1 MFVENMV
8 RATLISNA
16 GLLLEYRGVKLL
28 VDAIYHTTDPFSN
41 PPPAVWSE
49 MLAGEP
55 PFDGV
60 DTLLFTHDH
69 PDHFSPERLMQYLRY
84 RTVRQVVLPVMEPQ
98 HWEIL
103 QPFLEERRIQWTLL
117 TARMQTADFQ
127 IPGGTVIRPYFTRH
141 IDKAFWNVP
150 HSCYLISF
158 GEKHVLLTADVD
170 YTIETFGQISRVHM
184 NAVFVNP
191 LFFNALRTGTFF
203 KGTLQPDLLCVYHIP
218 FQEDD
223 RWQIRSML
231 SHNLHRWNQEQGKVA
246 VLSEPY
252 QYVEF

>member
-1 MFVENMV
+1 
-8 RATLISNA
+8 
-16 GLLLEYRGVKLL
+16 
-28 VDAIYHTTDPFSN
+28 
-41 PPPAVWSE
+41 

-60 DTLLFTHDH
+60 DTLLFTHGH

-141 IDKAFWNVP
+141 IDKAFWNMP
-150 HSCYLISF
+150 HGCYLISF

-170 YTIETFGQISRVHM
+170 YTIETFEQISCVHI
-184 NAVFVNP
+184 NAAFVNP
-191 LFFNALRTGTFF
+191 LFFNALRTGTFLRAHCSQIF
-203 KGTLQPDLLCVYHIP
+203 SASIISLFRRMTGGKFARCYRTICTGGIKSKGRLP
-218 FQEDD
+218 
-223 RWQIRSML
+223 S
-231 SHNLHRWNQEQGKVA
+231 
-246 VLSEPY
+246 
-252 QYVEF
+252 

>member
-28 VDAIYHTTDPFSN
+28 VDAIYHTTDPFSTS
-41 PPPAVWSE
+41 PPAVWSA

-60 DTLLFTHDH
+60 DTLLFTHGH

-84 RTVRQVVLPVMEPQ
+84 RTVRQVVFPVMEPQ

-141 IDKAFWNVP
+141 IDKAFWTVP
-150 HSCYLISF
+150 HSCYVISF

-170 YTIETFGQISRVHM
+170 YTIETFEQISCVHI
-184 NAVFVNP
+184 NAAFVNP
-191 LFFNALRTGTFF
+191 LFFNALRTGTFLRAHCSQIF
-203 KGTLQPDLLCVYHIP
+203 SASIISLFRRMTGGKFARCCRTICTGGIKSKGRFP
-218 FQEDD
+218 F
-223 RWQIRSML
+223 
-231 SHNLHRWNQEQGKVA
+231 
-246 VLSEPY
+246 
-252 QYVEF
+252 

>member
-1 MFVENMV
+1 
-8 RATLISNA
+8 
-16 GLLLEYRGVKLL
+16 
-28 VDAIYHTTDPFSN
+28 
-41 PPPAVWSE
+41 

-141 IDKAFWNVP
+141 IDKAFWTVP
-150 HSCYLISF
+150 HSCYVISF

-170 YTIETFGQISRVHM
+170 YTIETFEQISCVHI
-184 NAVFVNP
+184 NAAFVNP
-191 LFFNALRTGTFF
+191 LFFNALRTGTFLRAHCSQIF
-203 KGTLQPDLLCVYHIP
+203 SASIISLFRRMTGGKFAQCYRTICTGGIKSKGRFP
-218 FQEDD
+218 F
-223 RWQIRSML
+223 
-231 SHNLHRWNQEQGKVA
+231 
-246 VLSEPY
+246 
-252 QYVEF
+252 

>member
-1 MFVENMV
+1 MPSTIPQIPS
-8 RATLISNA
+8 A
-16 GLLLEYRGVKLL
+16 
-28 VDAIYHTTDPFSN
+28 
-41 PPPAVWSE
+41 PPPAAWSA

-60 DTLLFTHDH
+60 DTLLFTHGH

-141 IDKAFWNVP
+141 IDKAFWNMP
-150 HSCYLISF
+150 HGCYLISF
-158 GEKHVLLTADVD
+158 GERHVLLTADVD
-170 YTIETFGQISRVHM
+170 YTIETFEQISCVHI
-184 NAVFVNP
+184 NAAFVNP
-191 LFFNALRTGTFF
+191 LFFNALRTGTFLRAHCSQIF
-203 KGTLQPDLLCVYHIP
+203 SASIISLFRRMTGGKFARCYRTICTGGIKSKGRLP
-218 FQEDD
+218 
-223 RWQIRSML
+223 S
-231 SHNLHRWNQEQGKVA
+231 
-246 VLSEPY
+246 
-252 QYVEF
+252 

>member
-1 MFVENMV
+1 
-8 RATLISNA
+8 
-16 GLLLEYRGVKLL
+16 
-28 VDAIYHTTDPFSN
+28 
-41 PPPAVWSE
+41 

-141 IDKAFWNVP
+141 IDKAFWNMP
-150 HSCYLISF
+150 HGCYLISF

-170 YTIETFGQISRVHM
+170 YTIETFEQISCVHI
-184 NAVFVNP
+184 NAAFVNP
-191 LFFNALRTGTFF
+191 LFFNALRTGTFLRAHCSQIF
-203 KGTLQPDLLCVYHIP
+203 SASIISLFRRMTGGKFAQCYRTICTGGIKSKGRLP
-218 FQEDD
+218 
-223 RWQIRSML
+223 S
-231 SHNLHRWNQEQGKVA
+231 
-246 VLSEPY
+246 
-252 QYVEF
+252 

>member
-1 MFVENMV
+1 
-8 RATLISNA
+8 
-16 GLLLEYRGVKLL
+16 
-28 VDAIYHTTDPFSN
+28 
-41 PPPAVWSE
+41 

-60 DTLLFTHDH
+60 DTLLFTHGH

-141 IDKAFWNVP
+141 IDKAFWNMP
-150 HSCYLISF
+150 HGCYLISF

-170 YTIETFGQISRVHM
+170 YTIETFEQISCVHI
-184 NAVFVNP
+184 NAAFVNP
-191 LFFNALRTGTFF
+191 LFFNALRTGTFLRAHCSQIF
-203 KGTLQPDLLCVYHIP
+203 SASIISLFRRMTGGKFARCYRTMCTGGIKSKGRLP
-218 FQEDD
+218 
-223 RWQIRSML
+223 S
-231 SHNLHRWNQEQGKVA
+231 
-246 VLSEPY
+246 
-252 QYVEF
+252 

>member
-1 MFVENMV
+1 MPSTIPQIPS
-8 RATLISNA
+8 A
-16 GLLLEYRGVKLL
+16 
-28 VDAIYHTTDPFSN
+28 
-41 PPPAVWSE
+41 PPPAAWSA

-60 DTLLFTHDH
+60 DTLLFTHGH

-141 IDKAFWNVP
+141 IDKAFWNMP
-150 HSCYLISF
+150 HGCYLISF

-170 YTIETFGQISRVHM
+170 YTIETFEQISCVHI
-184 NAVFVNP
+184 NAAFVNP
-191 LFFNALRTGTFF
+191 LFFNALRTGTFLRAHCSQIF
-203 KGTLQPDLLCVYHIP
+203 SASIISLFRRMTGGKFARCYRTICTGGIKSKGRLP
-218 FQEDD
+218 
-223 RWQIRSML
+223 S
-231 SHNLHRWNQEQGKVA
+231 
-246 VLSEPY
+246 
-252 QYVEF
+252 

>member
-1 MFVENMV
+1 MPSTIPQIPS
-8 RATLISNA
+8 A
-16 GLLLEYRGVKLL
+16 
-28 VDAIYHTTDPFSN
+28 
-41 PPPAVWSE
+41 PPPAAWSA

-60 DTLLFTHDH
+60 DTLLFTHGH

-84 RTVRQVVLPVMEPQ
+84 RTVRQVLLPVMEPQ

-141 IDKAFWNVP
+141 IDKAFWNMP
-150 HSCYLISF
+150 HGCYLISF

-170 YTIETFGQISRVHM
+170 YTIETFGQISCVHI
-184 NAVFVNP
+184 NAAFVNP
-191 LFFNALRTGTFF
+191 LFFNALRTGTFLRAHCSQIF
-203 KGTLQPDLLCVYHIP
+203 SASIISLFRRMTGGKFARCYRTICTGGIKSKGRLP
-218 FQEDD
+218 
-223 RWQIRSML
+223 S
-231 SHNLHRWNQEQGKVA
+231 
-246 VLSEPY
+246 
-252 QYVEF
+252 

>member
-1 MFVENMV
+1 
-8 RATLISNA
+8 
-16 GLLLEYRGVKLL
+16 
-28 VDAIYHTTDPFSN
+28 
-41 PPPAVWSE
+41 

-60 DTLLFTHDH
+60 DTLLFTHGH

-84 RTVRQVVLPVMEPQ
+84 RTVRRVVLPVMEPQ

-141 IDKAFWNVP
+141 IDKAFWNMP
-150 HSCYLISF
+150 HGCYLISF

-170 YTIETFGQISRVHM
+170 YTIETFEQISCVHI
-184 NAVFVNP
+184 NAAFVNP
-191 LFFNALRTGTFF
+191 LFFNALRTGTFLRAHCSQIF
-203 KGTLQPDLLCVYHIP
+203 SASIISLFRRMTGGKFARCYRTICTGGIKSKGRLP
-218 FQEDD
+218 
-223 RWQIRSML
+223 S
-231 SHNLHRWNQEQGKVA
+231 
-246 VLSEPY
+246 
-252 QYVEF
+252 

>member
-1 MFVENMV
+1 
-8 RATLISNA
+8 
-16 GLLLEYRGVKLL
+16 
-28 VDAIYHTTDPFSN
+28 
-41 PPPAVWSE
+41 

-60 DTLLFTHDH
+60 DTLLFTHGH

-103 QPFLEERRIQWTLL
+103 QPFLEERRIQWTLF

-141 IDKAFWNVP
+141 IDKAFWNMP
-150 HSCYLISF
+150 HGCYLISF

-170 YTIETFGQISRVHM
+170 YTIETFEQISCVHI
-184 NAVFVNP
+184 NAAFVNP
-191 LFFNALRTGTFF
+191 LFFNALRTGTFLRAHCSQIF
-203 KGTLQPDLLCVYHIP
+203 SASIISLFRRMTGGKFARCYRTICTGGIKSKGRLP
-218 FQEDD
+218 
-223 RWQIRSML
+223 S
-231 SHNLHRWNQEQGKVA
+231 
-246 VLSEPY
+246 
-252 QYVEF
+252 

>member
-1 MFVENMV
+1 MPSTIPQIPS
-8 RATLISNA
+8 A
-16 GLLLEYRGVKLL
+16 
-28 VDAIYHTTDPFSN
+28 
-41 PPPAVWSE
+41 PPPAAWSA

-141 IDKAFWNVP
+141 IDKAFWNMP
-150 HSCYLISF
+150 HGCYLISF

-170 YTIETFGQISRVHM
+170 YTIETFEQISCVHI
-184 NAVFVNP
+184 NAAFVNP
-191 LFFNALRTGTFF
+191 LFFNALRTGTFLRAHCSQIF
-203 KGTLQPDLLCVYHIP
+203 SASIISLFRRMTGGKFAQCYRTICTGGIKSKGRLP
-218 FQEDD
+218 
-223 RWQIRSML
+223 S
-231 SHNLHRWNQEQGKVA
+231 
-246 VLSEPY
+246 
-252 QYVEF
+252 

>member
-1 MFVENMV
+1 
-8 RATLISNA
+8 
-16 GLLLEYRGVKLL
+16 
-28 VDAIYHTTDPFSN
+28 
-41 PPPAVWSE
+41 

-60 DTLLFTHDH
+60 DTLLFTHGH

-141 IDKAFWNVP
+141 IDKAFWNMP
-150 HSCYLISF
+150 HGCYLISF

-170 YTIETFGQISRVHM
+170 YTIETFEQISCVHI
-184 NAVFVNP
+184 NAAFVNP
-191 LFFNALRTGTFF
+191 LFFNALRTGTFLRAHCSQIF
-203 KGTLQPDLLCVYHIP
+203 SASIISLFRRMTSGKFARCYRTICTGGIKSKGRLP
-218 FQEDD
+218 
-223 RWQIRSML
+223 S
-231 SHNLHRWNQEQGKVA
+231 
-246 VLSEPY
+246 
-252 QYVEF
+252 

>member
-41 PPPAVWSE
+41 PPPAVWSA

-150 HSCYLISF
+150 HSCYVISF

-170 YTIETFGQISRVHM
+170 YTIETFEQISRVYI
-184 NAVFVNP
+184 NAAFVNP
-191 LFFNALRTGTFF
+191 LFFNALQTGTFF
-203 KGTLQPDLLCVYHIP
+203 EGTLQPDLLCVYHIP

-246 VLSEPY
+246 ILSEPY

>member
-1 MFVENMV
+1 
-8 RATLISNA
+8 
-16 GLLLEYRGVKLL
+16 
-28 VDAIYHTTDPFSN
+28 
-41 PPPAVWSE
+41 

-60 DTLLFTHDH
+60 DTLLFTHGH

-141 IDKAFWNVP
+141 IDKAFWNMP
-150 HSCYLISF
+150 HGCYLISF

-170 YTIETFGQISRVHM
+170 YTIETFEQISCVHI
-184 NAVFVNP
+184 NAAFVNP
-191 LFFNALRTGTFF
+191 LFFNALRTGTFLRAHCSQIF
-203 KGTLQPDLLCVYHIP
+203 SASIISLL
-218 FQEDD
+218 
-223 RWQIRSML
+223 R
-231 SHNLHRWNQEQGKVA
+231 G
-246 VLSEPY
+246 
-252 QYVEF
+252 

>member
-1 MFVENMV
+1 MPSTIPQIPS
-8 RATLISNA
+8 A
-16 GLLLEYRGVKLL
+16 
-28 VDAIYHTTDPFSN
+28 P
-41 PPPAVWSE
+41 PPPAAWSA

-69 PDHFSPERLMQYLRY
+69 PDYFSPERLMQYLRY

-141 IDKAFWNVP
+141 IDKAFWNMP
-150 HSCYLISF
+150 HGCYLISF

-170 YTIETFGQISRVHM
+170 YTIETFEQISCVHI
-184 NAVFVNP
+184 NAAFVNP
-191 LFFNALRTGTFF
+191 LFFNVLRTGTFLRAHCSQIF
-203 KGTLQPDLLCVYHIP
+203 SASIISLFRRMTGGKFARCYRTICTGGIKSKGRLP
-218 FQEDD
+218 
-223 RWQIRSML
+223 S
-231 SHNLHRWNQEQGKVA
+231 
-246 VLSEPY
+246 
-252 QYVEF
+252 

>member
-1 MFVENMV
+1 
-8 RATLISNA
+8 
-16 GLLLEYRGVKLL
+16 
-28 VDAIYHTTDPFSN
+28 
-41 PPPAVWSE
+41 

-60 DTLLFTHDH
+60 DTLLFTHGH

-141 IDKAFWNVP
+141 IDKAFWNMP
-150 HSCYLISF
+150 HGCYLISF

-170 YTIETFGQISRVHM
+170 YTIETFEQISCVHI
-184 NAVFVNP
+184 NAAFVNP
-191 LFFNALRTGTFF
+191 LFFNALRTGTFLRAHCSQIF
-203 KGTLQPDLLCVYHIP
+203 SESIISLFRRMTGGKFARCYRTICTGGIKSKGRLP
-218 FQEDD
+218 
-223 RWQIRSML
+223 S
-231 SHNLHRWNQEQGKVA
+231 
-246 VLSEPY
+246 
-252 QYVEF
+252 

>member
-41 PPPAVWSE
+41 PPPAVWSA

-141 IDKAFWNVP
+141 IDKAFWNV
-150 HSCYLISF
+150 ISF

-170 YTIETFGQISRVHM
+170 YTIETFEQISRVYI
-184 NAVFVNP
+184 NAAFVNP
-191 LFFNALRTGTFF
+191 LFFNALQTGTFF
-203 KGTLQPDLLCVYHIP
+203 EGTLQPDLLCVYHIP

-246 VLSEPY
+246 ILSEPY

>member
-1 MFVENMV
+1 
-8 RATLISNA
+8 
-16 GLLLEYRGVKLL
+16 
-28 VDAIYHTTDPFSN
+28 
-41 PPPAVWSE
+41 
-49 MLAGEP
+49 MLAGEL

-69 PDHFSPERLMQYLRY
+69 PDYFSPERLMQYLRY

-141 IDKAFWNVP
+141 IDKAFWNMP
-150 HSCYLISF
+150 HGCYLISF

-170 YTIETFGQISRVHM
+170 YTIETFEQISCVHI
-184 NAVFVNP
+184 NAAFVNP
-191 LFFNALRTGTFF
+191 LFFNVLRTGTFLRAHCSQIF
-203 KGTLQPDLLCVYHIP
+203 SASIISLFRRMTCGKFARCYRTICTGGIKSKGRLP
-218 FQEDD
+218 
-223 RWQIRSML
+223 S
-231 SHNLHRWNQEQGKVA
+231 
-246 VLSEPY
+246 
-252 QYVEF
+252 

>member
-1 MFVENMV
+1 
-8 RATLISNA
+8 
-16 GLLLEYRGVKLL
+16 
-28 VDAIYHTTDPFSN
+28 
-41 PPPAVWSE
+41 

-60 DTLLFTHDH
+60 DTLLFTHGH

-103 QPFLEERRIQWTLL
+103 LPFLEERRIQWTLL

-141 IDKAFWNVP
+141 IDKAFWNMP
-150 HSCYLISF
+150 HGCYLISF

-170 YTIETFGQISRVHM
+170 YTIETFEQISCVHI
-184 NAVFVNP
+184 NAAFVNP
-191 LFFNALRTGTFF
+191 LFFNALRTGTFLRAHCSQIF
-203 KGTLQPDLLCVYHIP
+203 SASIISLFRRMTGGKFARCYRTICTGGIKSKGRLP
-218 FQEDD
+218 
-223 RWQIRSML
+223 S
-231 SHNLHRWNQEQGKVA
+231 
-246 VLSEPY
+246 
-252 QYVEF
+252 

>member
-1 MFVENMV
+1 MENMV

-16 GLLLEYRGVKLL
+16 GLLLEYREVKLL
-28 VDAIYHTTDPFSN
+28 VDAIYHTTDPFST
-41 PPPAVWSE
+41 PPPAAWSQCWPE
-49 MLAGEP
+49 S

-127 IPGGTVIRPYFTRH
+127 IPGG
-141 IDKAFWNVP
+141 NVY
-150 HSCYLISF
+150 S
-158 GEKHVLLTADVD
+158 T
-170 YTIETFGQISRVHM
+170 
-184 NAVFVNP
+184 
-191 LFFNALRTGTFF
+191 LFYPA
-203 KGTLQPDLLCVYHIP
+203 Y
-218 FQEDD
+218 
-223 RWQIRSML
+223 
-231 SHNLHRWNQEQGKVA
+231 
-246 VLSEPY
+246 
-252 QYVEF
+252 

>member
-1 MFVENMV
+1 
-8 RATLISNA
+8 
-16 GLLLEYRGVKLL
+16 
-28 VDAIYHTTDPFSN
+28 
-41 PPPAVWSE
+41 

-141 IDKAFWNVP
+141 IDKAFWNMP
-150 HSCYLISF
+150 HGCYLISF

-170 YTIETFGQISRVHM
+170 YTIETFEQISCVHI
-184 NAVFVNP
+184 NAAFVNP
-191 LFFNALRTGTFF
+191 LFFNALRTGTFLRAHCSQIF
-203 KGTLQPDLLCVYHIP
+203 SASIISLFRRMTGGKFARCCRTICTGGIKSKGRLL
-218 FQEDD
+218 F
-223 RWQIRSML
+223 
-231 SHNLHRWNQEQGKVA
+231 
-246 VLSEPY
+246 
-252 QYVEF
+252 